1 MCYLQMLS
9 VLRLLWGVIFDNVI
23 GKYWSKTNVP
33 MRVGRLKLVRKVLN
47 VSFFRSRAVDR
58 SLGALI
64 SS

>member
-1 MCYLQMLS
+1 MCYRQMLS
-9 VLRLLWGVIFDNVI
+9 VLRLLLGVIFDNII

-33 MRVGRLKLVRKVLN
+33 MRVGLLKLVRKVLN